1 MKIRSRLFA
10 CKNLLKVERGHF
22 IMSKTKTTVEK
33 IDDIKT
39 KIEQLQNEQK
49 RLLQIQKKKERD
61 ARTKRLIERGAI
73 LESLMNSTGISAAD
87 FTNEQIKSFLEKTVT
102 SDYAR
107 KILAGF
113 TAQKD
118 KTSTEKTAWKV
129 NGNGAAVTEKN
140 EVSEEGA
147 V

>member
-1 MKIRSRLFA
+1 MSR
-10 CKNLLKVERGHF
+10 
-22 IMSKTKTTVEK
+22 TKTTVEK

-39 KIEQLQNEQK
+39 KIEQLENERK

-73 LESLMNSTGISAAD
+73 LESLVPGAAD
-87 FTNEQIKSFLEKTVT
+87 FTNDQIKSFLVKTVQ

-107 KILAGF
+107 KILDGM

-118 KTSTEKTAWKV
+118 KTATAEPAWKAKAD
-129 NGNGAAVTEKN
+129 NAASTAKN
-140 EVSEEGA
+140 EATEGGA

>member
-1 MKIRSRLFA
+1 
-10 CKNLLKVERGHF
+10 
-22 IMSKTKTTVEK
+22 MSKTKTTIEK
-33 IDDIKT
+33 IDNIKL
-39 KIEQLQNEQK
+39 KIQQLENESK

-73 LESLMNSTGISAAD
+73 LESLVPGAD
-87 FTNEQIKSFLEKTVT
+87 TFTNDQIKSFLVKTVQ

-107 KILAGF
+107 KILDGM

-118 KTSTEKTAWKV
+118 KTATAEPTWKAKADSTAATA
-129 NGNGAAVTEKN
+129 KN
-140 EVSEEGA
+140 EVAEDGT

>member
-1 MKIRSRLFA
+1 
-10 CKNLLKVERGHF
+10 
-22 IMSKTKTTVEK
+22 MSKTKTTVEK

-73 LESLMNSTGISAAD
+73 LESLMNGTGISAAD

-102 SDYAR
+102 SDYAK
-107 KILAGF
+107 KILNGF

-118 KTSTEKTAWKV
+118 KTAAEKPAWKV
-129 NGNGAAVTEKN
+129 KNNSTAVAEKN
-140 EVSEEGA
+140 EVSEDGA